1 MSEVSDPGRALQAL
15 RPAMDR
21 ALERAL
27 ALVQNAPPGMLAAAR
42 YPIDAGGKRLR
53 PALVHW
59 TAESL
64 GVGKDGTDPA
74 EVTWAPCAAIELIH
88 SYSLVH
94 DDLPCMD
101 DDDLRRGKPTT
112 HVVHGEAVAVLVGD
126 GLQALAFEV
135 LGSHGG
141 QQAASMVSVLAR
153 AAGLA
158 GMVGGQALD
167 LAAEGEVADEA
178 QVYGIHQ
185 AKTAALLGAAAELGA
200 LAAGADQAQRQRSR
214 AYGEGLGLLFQYADD
229 LLDVIGSA
237 ADLGKTPGKD
247 SAAGK
252 ATIVALLG
260 VDGARARVAQL
271 VAELEGQEGI
281 LGSLPAWIAG
291 RAG

>member
-27 ALVQNAPPGMLAAAR
+27 ALAGNAPPKMLAAAR

-53 PALVHW
+53 PSLVHW
-59 TAESL
+59 IAESL
-64 GVGKDGTDPA
+64 GAGKDGTDLA

-112 HVVHGEAVAVLVGD
+112 HVVHGEAIAVLVGD

-141 QQAASMVSVLAR
+141 QRAATMVSVLAR

-178 QVYGIHQ
+178 QVHGIHQ

-200 LAAGADQAQRQRSR
+200 LAAGADQEQRKRSC
-214 AYGEGLGLLFQYADD
+214 AYGQGLGLLFQYADD

-237 ADLGKTPGKD
+237 SDLGKTPGKD
-247 SAAGK
+247 LAAGK

-271 VAELEGQEGI
+271 VDELEGQEGI
-281 LGSLPAWIAG
+281 LGALPAWIAG